1 MYRIISTPQ
10 RILSCY
16 PLCSQ
21 RPFIKKKINFLA
33 MLGLHCC
40 LGFSLVASE
49 GYFLVVGHGL
59 LIAVSCLV
67 VEHRLE
73 GMWLQHIV
81 SVVSAP
87 RL

>member
-1 MYRIISTPQ
+1 
-10 RILSCY
+10 
-16 PLCSQ
+16 
-21 RPFIKKKINFLA
+21 